1 MILVICV
8 FSEVAAQLPQVAAAD
23 PADLAD
29 PADPA
34 DPEPDQDGPEV
45 A

>member
-23 PADLAD
+23 PAD
-29 PADPA
+29 PA

>member
-1 MILVICV
+1 MILVISV

-23 PADLAD
+23 PAN
-29 PADPA
+29 PA